1 MKKGLGL
8 ILILAAVAVGFGYL
22 YFGPEDSPHGS
33 PGSFLGTRPV
43 ETVQIRYGS
52 EKKGLLDDPELQNF
66 LRKEFYLQVDG
77 AKMGSLEMSAGNLN
91 GLDALWPSSDLAA
104 LLFAVRHPNVSFK
117 KHNIFSTPMVFY
129 SWPTVVEALEGAGV
143 VQRRENAY
151 RVLDLKA
158 LLDLM
163 AEKRTWKSLGLPYQ
177 AGQVSFRCTDPAKS
191 NSGFLIAGLLA
202 IVMNEGAMI
211 DEEALSRH
219 MPRVA
224 EIFKSMGYMEESS
237 GILFDKYVKQGQGVF
252 PLVANYESLM
262 VEFYQAN
269 PGSREQ
275 IRNNILVLVP
285 EPTVWSEHPL
295 IALTAKG
302 ARLMEALQH
311 PKVQK
316 LAWERF
322 GFRSGAAAIG
332 AEAAVYKELGL
343 AGRIQSATVLPS
355 MEIMERILGALHS

>member
-8 ILILAAVAVGFGYL
+8 ILILAAVAAGFGYL
-22 YFGPEDSPHGS
+22 YLEPEDARRG
-33 PGSFLGTRPV
+33 PGGGWLGTRPV
-43 ETVQIRYGS
+43 ETVHLRYGS
-52 EKKGLLDDPELQNF
+52 EKKGLLDDPDLQAF
-66 LRKEFYLQVDG
+66 LRKEYRLAVDG
-77 AKMGSLEMSAGNLN
+77 VKMGSLEMSAGSLN

-104 LLFAVRHPNVSFK
+104 LVFAARHPGVSFK
-117 KHNIFSTPMVFY
+117 KENIFSTPVVFY
-129 SWPTVVEALEGAGV
+129 SWPAVVDALEKAGV
-143 VQRRENAY
+143 VQQRGNGLY
-151 RVLDLKA
+151 LLGLKA
-158 LLDLM
+158 LLDQM
-163 AEKRTWKSLGLPYQ
+163 AEKRTWRSLGLPYQ
-177 AGQVSFRCTDPAKS
+177 AGQVSFRSTDPQKS

-202 IVMNEGAMI
+202 IVMNDGVMV
-211 DEEALSRH
+211 DEAALARH

-252 PLVANYESLM
+252 PLVASYESLM

-275 IRNNILVLVP
+275 IRSNIRVLVP

-295 IALTAKG
+295 IALTEKG

-311 PKVQK
+311 PKIQK

-322 GFRSGAAAIG
+322 GFRSGATGIG
-332 AEAAVYKELGL
+332 ADAEIFKELGL
-343 AGRIQSATVLPS
+343 AGRIESATVLPAI
-355 MEIMERILGALHS
+355 EVMERILGSLHS